1 MANVRASPQQMVMV
15 IAGAA
20 GGEVYS
26 INFPAHLWQQ
36 TTPYRTFK
44 PSLPVPNSGHL
55 PGQTNFAYAR
65 TAVHAPRS

>member
-36 TTPYRTFK
+36 TTPLR
-44 PSLPVPNSGHL
+44 SLVSAIITPETRNHELRWLSL
-55 PGQTNFAYAR
+55 FSLQ
-65 TAVHAPRS
+65 

>member
-1 MANVRASPQQMVMV
+1 MVMV

-36 TTPYRTFK
+36 TTPF
-44 PSLPVPNSGHL
+44 
-55 PGQTNFAYAR
+55 QTLAA
-65 TAVHAPRS
+65 